1 MVLFIMTYFVLPYLN
16 NIIHS
21 INIKLKFK
29 DKSEKLQNIN
39 PSLKK
44 YLNDMKNLISNYLY
58 EWDNIKRYTNTHEF
72 IHTSVPK
79 YNKSI
84 SKINPI
90 SRAFFKLIEIYNT
103 FDIFEDMADNINT
116 FHLAEGPWRI
126 YRSNSI

>member
-79 YNKSI
+79 YKSLPILETCAPLI
-84 SKINPI
+84 SGD
-90 SRAFFKLIEIYNT
+90 L
-103 FDIFEDMADNINT
+103 
-116 FHLAEGPWRI
+116 
-126 YRSNSI
+126 